1 MRICEFSRVSS
12 LRGVLLSRSRP
23 ITKST
28 TPSHSEKA
36 RLARDP
42 IRKPRRTPRR
52 AQSITMASSV
62 IGPSDQRRVV
72 IDGVTF
78 EFDKDGQR
86 LKRVG
91 GEGAGVFFAACVQMR
106 DTDFNRSEAIDLET
120 HIDTST
126 STPTSFSMS
135 GQQYLRTKRGNFV
148 SAESV
153 RRRRSSGD
161 LSGFGKGNY
170 ARYVRFL
177 FFTALSV
184 S

>member
-23 ITKST
+23 IIKST

-42 IRKPRRTPRR
+42 IRKTRRTPRR

-62 IGPSDQRRVV
+62 VGPSDQRRVV

-91 GEGAGVFFAACVQMR
+91 GEGEGVFFAACVQMR
-106 DTDFNRSEAIDLET
+106 DTDIQ
-120 HIDTST
+120 
-126 STPTSFSMS
+126 S
-135 GQQYLRTKRGNFV
+135 G
-148 SAESV
+148 
-153 RRRRSSGD
+153 
-161 LSGFGKGNY
+161 
-170 ARYVRFL
+170 
-177 FFTALSV
+177 
-184 S
+184 